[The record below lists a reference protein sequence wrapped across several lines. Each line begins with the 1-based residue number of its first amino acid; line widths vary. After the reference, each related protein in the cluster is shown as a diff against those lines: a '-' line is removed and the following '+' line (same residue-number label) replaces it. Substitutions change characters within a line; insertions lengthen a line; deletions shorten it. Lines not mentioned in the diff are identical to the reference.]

1 MGGGGYTSFHKYII
15 NTSKIEA
22 NSNTLV
28 LTSQQCISQVPPPSG
43 PAPCSNV
50 TGGMVTRSTQPAD
63 SGQTLDAVLSQKQ
76 VGKESN

>member
-22 NSNTLV
+22 NSITLV

-50 TGGMVTRSTQPAD
+50 TGGMVTQSTQPAD
-63 SGQTLDAVLSQKQ
+63 SGQTLDTVLSQKQ